1 MVSVPDDLG
10 FIKTITDD
18 DVIEFNDDTSESDED
33 QVTPLSKEKKKK
45 KKTNEFNNNFQFDI
59 SFKDDAIFDMDFALR
74 HAKRKKLEVTSLDE
88 KIIQI
93 RRQKKKGTNTKEK
106 SENITDDW
114 NEDDDDSF
122 DDEEETNMT
131 DIIRDKGRRKK
142 PKKKIEDEN
151 KIKFEEDI
159 DFYDKDITFQQ
170 MNLSRPVM
178 KALASMKFD
187 KPMPIQAATIPVALL
202 GRDICA
208 CAVTGS
214 GKTAAFMLPIIE
226 RLLYKPKN
234 STCTRVLVL
243 LPTRELAVQVHQV
256 ARQLAQFTN
265 IDMCIAAGGLDLK
278 MQEAALRK
286 GPDIVIATPGRLI
299 DHLHNAPHF
308 SLHTVEIL
316 VLDEAD
322 RMLDDFFAEQM
333 KEIIR
338 LCSRQRQ
345 TMLFSATMTDEVKD
359 LATVSLDKPI
369 KVFINENTDVAF
381 GLRQEFIRIRPTKEG
396 DREAIVTAL
405 VSRIFCNHCIIFV
418 QTKKQAHRMH
428 IIFGLCGINVG
439 ELHGNL
445 SQAQR
450 LEALKKF
457 KEARIDVLLATDLA
471 ARGLDIEG
479 VKTVINLTMPSTIK
493 HYVHRVGRT
502 ARAGRKGRAVTLVGE
517 KERSILKEIV
527 KKAHDPVKARVVP
540 QEVIN
545 KYRDKIEQLEDDIK
559 AVEKIEKEEK
569 EIQLSEMQLNQIN
582 NKLEGTDEQN
592 RKWFQSKKEKIK
604 EKLNSRLSK
613 LSEEPISKKSKQ
625 LQGMRKSKKQ
635 TPVST
640 ENRIEYEVHKAQL
653 CAARFSKKSSKA
665 KRIKACPDASK
676 KGKGKAKKK
685 VQKQRGPKKSFDK
698 ELTDTSKKSV
708 KKFRYGPSF
717 QEKKE
722 MGIVGKK
729 K

>member
-33 QVTPLSKEKKKK
+33 QVTPLSKEKRKKK
-45 KKTNEFNNNFQFDI
+45 RTNEFNNNFQFDI

-93 RRQKKKGTNTKEK
+93 RRQKKKATNTKEK

-122 DDEEETNMT
+122 DEEETNMT
-131 DIIRDKGRRKK
+131 DVIRDKGRKK
-142 PKKKIEDEN
+142 KSKKKIEDEN
-151 KIKFEEDI
+151 KVKFEEDI
-159 DFYDKDITFQQ
+159 DFYDKDITFQE

-286 GPDIVIATPGRLI
+286 GPDVVIATPGRLI

-345 TMLFSATMTDEVKD
+345 TMLFSATMTDEVQD
-359 LATVSLDKPI
+359 LAKVSLDKPI

-381 GLRQEFIRIRPTKEG
+381 GLRQEFIRIRPTREG

-450 LEALKKF
+450 LEALKRF

-502 ARAGRKGRAVTLVGE
+502 ARAGKKGRAVSLVGE
-517 KERSILKEIV
+517 KERSLLKEIV

-545 KYRDKIEQLEDDIK
+545 KYRDRIEQLEDDIK

-569 EIQLSEMQLNQIN
+569 EIQLSEMQLSQIN

-604 EKLNSRLSK
+604 EKLNGRLSK
-613 LSEEPISKKSKQ
+613 MSEEPVSKKSKQ
-625 LQGMRKSKKQ
+625 LQGVRKSKNQ

-640 ENRIEYEVHKAQL
+640 ENRIEFEVHKAQL
-653 CAARFSKKSSKA
+653 CAARFSKKFSKA
-665 KRIKACPDASK
+665 KRIKACPDTSK
-676 KGKGKAKKK
+676 KGIPVHYIYGLA
-685 VQKQRGPKKSFDK
+685 
-698 ELTDTSKKSV
+698 ELFEYPRKCLGVIS
-708 KKFRYGPSF
+708 YGS
-717 QEKKE
+717 
-722 MGIVGKK
+722 
-729 K
+729 

>member
-33 QVTPLSKEKKKK
+33 QVTPLSKEKRKKK
-45 KKTNEFNNNFQFDI
+45 RTNEFNNNFQFDI

-93 RRQKKKGTNTKEK
+93 RRQKKKATNTKEK

-122 DDEEETNMT
+122 DEEETNMT
-131 DIIRDKGRRKK
+131 DVIRDKGRKK
-142 PKKKIEDEN
+142 KSKKKIEDEN
-151 KIKFEEDI
+151 KVKFEEDI
-159 DFYDKDITFQQ
+159 DFYDKDITFQE

-286 GPDIVIATPGRLI
+286 GPDVVIATPGRLI

-345 TMLFSATMTDEVKD
+345 TMLFSATMTDEVQD
-359 LATVSLDKPI
+359 LAKVSLDKPI

-381 GLRQEFIRIRPTKEG
+381 GLRQEFIRIRPTREG

-450 LEALKKF
+450 LEALKRF

-502 ARAGRKGRAVTLVGE
+502 ARAGKKGRAVSLVGE
-517 KERSILKEIV
+517 KERSLLKEIV

-545 KYRDKIEQLEDDIK
+545 KYRDRIEQLEDDIK

-569 EIQLSEMQLNQIN
+569 EIQLSEMQLSQIN

-604 EKLNSRLSK
+604 EKLNGRLSK
-613 LSEEPISKKSKQ
+613 MSEEPVSKKSKQ
-625 LQGMRKSKKQ
+625 LQGVRKSKNQ

-640 ENRIEYEVHKAQL
+640 ENRIEFEVHKAQL
-653 CAARFSKKSSKA
+653 CAARFSKKFSKA
-665 KRIKACPDASK
+665 KRIKACPDTSK
-676 KGKGKAKKK
+676 KGKLCLIT
-685 VQKQRGPKKSFDK
+685 RPC
-698 ELTDTSKKSV
+698 L
-708 KKFRYGPSF
+708 Y
-717 QEKKE
+717 
-722 MGIVGKK
+722 M
-729 K
+729 

>member
-1 MVSVPDDLG
+1 MVRASGDLG
-10 FIKTITDD
+10 FIKTIEDD

-33 QVTPLSKEKKKK
+33 QVTPLSKDKKKK
-45 KKTNEFNNNFQFDI
+45 KKTNDFNNNFQFDI
-59 SFKDDAIFDMDFALR
+59 SFKDDAIFDIDFALK

-88 KIIQI
+88 KILQI
-93 RRQKKKGTNTKEK
+93 RRQKKKGTSNDTEK
-106 SENITDDW
+106 GDADDW
-114 NEDDDDSF
+114 EEEEDSF
-122 DDEEETNMT
+122 DDEEETEVA
-131 DIIRDKGRRKK
+131 DIVRDKGKRKK
-142 PKKKIEDEN
+142 SKRKIDET
-151 KIKFEEDI
+151 KIKFEEDVSA
-159 DFYDKDITFQQ
+159 YNKDITFQE
-170 MNLSRPVM
+170 MNISRPIM
-178 KALASMKFD
+178 KALAAMKFD

-256 ARQLAQFTN
+256 SRQLAQFTN
-265 IDMCIAAGGLDLK
+265 IDICIAAGGMDLK
-278 MQEAALRK
+278 VQEAALRK

-338 LCSRQRQ
+338 LCCRERQ

-359 LATVSLDKPI
+359 LATVSLNKPV

-381 GLRQEFIRIRPTKEG
+381 GLRQEFIRIRPTREG
-396 DREAIVTAL
+396 DREAIITAL
-405 VSRIFCNHCIIFV
+405 VSRMFCNHCIIFI

-457 KEARIDVLLATDLA
+457 KEGRIDVLLATDLA

-502 ARAGRKGRAVTLVGE
+502 ARAGKKGRAVSLVGE
-517 KERSILKEIV
+517 KERPLLKEIV
-527 KKAHDPVKARVVP
+527 KKAHEPVKARVVP

-545 KYRDKIEQLEDDIK
+545 KFRDRIENLEEDIK
-559 AVEKIEKEEK
+559 AVMKIEKEEK
-569 EIQLSEMQLNQIN
+569 ELQLSEMQLNQIN
-582 NKLEGTDEQN
+582 NKLEGSDEQD
-592 RKWFQSKKEKIK
+592 RKWFQSKKEKLK
-604 EKLNSRLSK
+604 EKMNGRLSK
-613 LSEEPISKKSKQ
+613 TKAESTSKKDKQ
-625 LQGMRKSKKQ
+625 LQGVRPMKKQ
-635 TPVST
+635 TQVST

-665 KRIKACPDASK
+665 KRIKSCPESSAK
-676 KGKGKAKKK
+676 NKGTKKK
-685 VQKQRGPKKSFDK
+685 VQKQKAPKRSFDK

-708 KKFRYGPSF
+708 KKFRYGPSY